1 MLKHRFVPY
10 IVAIG
15 IVAFFSLSYVGY
27 KTYQNHVEFER
38 FISDVQAFNRSVEG
52 QHDHSS
58 HDHTHHGEGLSVTSK
73 PDQIG
78 EAGTVSGHEHE
89 HHQTPPGEYVYMT
102 NGVPHYSNVP
112 LSQEHLELIEW
123 RKTGKTTPYMEGYLK
138 SLAENS
144 SHKYQVVQRVVTPD
158 GQIHQVIVPRDHQY
172 EEGDAIL
179 RSELDPQMLAMSE
192 QRNWEMSM
200 EVNGVAYSMP
210 EEYYSIEDP
219 YEREEYMAKFTWS
232 VRYSISMA
240 EVEKKVAAGELNV
253 SLSEAQKRFVDQRE
267 AERERTLMLN
277 TGFTRPPPSEKSP
290 VKVSF
295 LPDDSEGEVPGWMQK
310 RDTNAWRSILADMEG
325 YGGGIVDEEG
335 IKKDASSPPIRFDV
349 SRSISGQVRSMPSR
363 QNEVGPETSKK
374 TAPPTVESLET
385 PGLSAARRAQAEWL
399 LNQYGMEEGLL
410 RLREFDPEAAR
421 QFERERGRPSSWR
434 QTKGTDISPSNQQEK
449 NNKVNIDE
457 R

>member
-1 MLKHRFVPY
+1 MLKYRFAPY
-10 IVAIG
+10 MVVIG
-15 IVAFFSLSYVGY
+15 IVVFLSLFYIGY
-27 KTYQNHVEFER
+27 RAYQNHVGFER
-38 FISDVQAFNRSVEG
+38 FISDAQAFNRSVKR

-58 HDHTHHGEGLSVTSK
+58 HDHAHHGKAMPVLNTK
-73 PDQIG
+73 QI
-78 EAGTVSGHEHE
+78 EAPEHEHE
-89 HHQTPPGEYVYMT
+89 HHQTPSGEYVYQV
-102 NGVPHYSNVP
+102 NGVPQYSNVP

-123 RKTGKTTPYMEGYLK
+123 RKTGKTTPYVDGYLK

-179 RSELDPQMLAMSE
+179 RSELDPPILAMSE
-192 QRNWEMSM
+192 RRNWEMSI
-200 EVNGVAYSMP
+200 EVNGVEYSMP
-210 EEYYSIEDP
+210 EEYYTIEDR
-219 YEREEYMAKFTWS
+219 YEREEYFNKFHATKLLG
-232 VRYSISMA
+232 ISME
-240 EVEKKVAAGELNV
+240 EVEKRIAAGHLDV

-267 AERERTLMLN
+267 VERERTLMLN
-277 TGFTRPPPSEKSP
+277 TGFTRPPLSDKSP

-295 LPDDSEGEVPGWMQK
+295 LPNEGEDGLPGWMRK
-310 RDTNAWRSILADMEG
+310 RDTNAWRSILAEMEG
-325 YGGGIVDEEG
+325 YGGGIVDGEG
-335 IKKDASSPPIRFDV
+335 IKEDASSPPVRFDV

-363 QNEVGPETSKK
+363 QNEVGLETSNK
-374 TAPPTVESLET
+374 TAPSTVESIET
-385 PGLSAARRAQAEWL
+385 PGLSAARRTQAEWL

-410 RLREFDPEAAR
+410 RLRESDPEAAR